1 MAANPIPLS
10 ELSLETVRTPEE
22 TIVHCAG
29 KISSRT
35 SDALQ
40 TTVRNLIPGTKCV
53 VLDLT
58 DVSYMDSS
66 GLGTIVGLYLS
77 ARRQNCGLKLI
88 HLNQRLRE
96 LFRLTK
102 LASVF
107 EGHDDFLG
115 YTPD

>member
-1 MAANPIPLS
+1 MSVSDLN
-10 ELSLETVRTPEE
+10 LEAVRSPEE
-22 TIVHCAG
+22 TILHCVG
-29 KISSRT
+29 KIT
-35 SDALQ
+35 SGTSAQLQ
-40 TTVRNLIPGTKCV
+40 TTVRNLIPATQCI

-66 GLGTIVGLYLS
+66 GLGAIVSIYLT

-88 HLNQRLRE
+88 NLNQRLQD

-107 EGHDDFLG
+107 EGHEDFLG
-115 YTPD
+115 WTPD